1 MVCACRLREQPHL
14 VSATTRP
21 TPCAGGVASAHTTSR
36 RHSVLA
42 VDTQPPRFAD
52 VRLLPSL
59 EWCSHRRTFA
69 PADNWSRKALRR
81 KTTGSGRCRYLK
93 NMPRRAKNGF
103 REGKLCLIRRG
114 PPLICLRQEP
124 TPRRRSQP
132 TKLMLLIR

>member
-1 MVCACRLREQPHL
+1 MGRVLQAALRLREPPHS
-14 VSATTRP
+14 VNATTRP
-21 TPCAGGVASAHTTSR
+21 TPCAGGVGSAHTTSR
-36 RHSVLA
+36 RDSVPA

-52 VRLLPSL
+52 VCLLPSL
-59 EWCSHRRTFA
+59 EWCSHRRMFA

-114 PPLICLRQEP
+114 PPSFVCARNPRQEEGV
-124 TPRRRSQP
+124 SQ
-132 TKLMLLIR
+132 LS